1 MTLFEPRPAL
11 VKCNE
16 HVPNHITGPVINN
29 TFSTTL
35 ALTLHRGSTVSSLRR
50 SSGGSNTQRLLIPW
64 VMGVYELEPH
74 WGQRLHICHARSL
87 RRSRSLKSHLSVVC
101 RDKRCVTTQL
111 RTAGWETTSVTWI
124 YVTYLNKPVV
134 NLWFVLFVGRSS
146 LFLCQYL
153 TWAYWLYP
161 KEFLVFLS

>member
-1 MTLFEPRPAL
+1 MTLFEPRLAL

-16 HVPNHITGPVINN
+16 HVPNHIMGTVINN
-29 TFSTTL
+29 AFSTTL

>member
-1 MTLFEPRPAL
+1 MTLFAPAPTL

-16 HVPNHITGPVINN
+16 HAPDYMTNPVINN
-29 TFSTTL
+29 AFSTTL
-35 ALTLHRGSTVSSLRR
+35 ALTLHRVSTVSSLRR
-50 SSGGSNTQRLLIPW
+50 TSGGSNTQRLLLPW
-64 VMGVYELEPH
+64 VMGGYELEPH
-74 WGQRLHICHARSL
+74 WGQRLLICHARSL
-87 RRSRSLKSHLSVVC
+87 RRSRSLKCHLSVVC
-101 RDKRCVTTQL
+101 RDKRCLTTQL

-124 YVTYLNKPVV
+124 YATFLNKPVV
-134 NLWFVLFVGRSS
+134 NLWFVLFAGRSS

>member
-1 MTLFEPRPAL
+1 MTLFAPAPTL

-16 HVPNHITGPVINN
+16 HAPDYMTNPVINN
-29 TFSTTL
+29 AFSTTL
-35 ALTLHRGSTVSSLRR
+35 ALTLHRVSTVSSLRR
-50 SSGGSNTQRLLIPW
+50 TSGGSNTQRLLLPW
-64 VMGVYELEPH
+64 VMGGYELEPH
-74 WGQRLHICHARSL
+74 WGQRLLICHARSL
-87 RRSRSLKSHLSVVC
+87 RRSRSLKCHLSVVC

-124 YVTYLNKPVV
+124 NVTFLNKPVV
-134 NLWFVLFVGRSS
+134 SLWFVLSVGRSS

-161 KEFLVFLS
+161 KEFPVFLS